1 MRKLRHGQL
10 VLWHRSPVTY
20 REYYYALLRP
30 WEHYV
35 PLESDLSNLELVRAW
50 LDTAEGRAEGKRIR
64 DRALELMRVRF
75 RRQDLLCYIVRLLQ
89 CLAELA
95 DFALP
100 DALEALAP
108 ALQWTRVEPFRERT
122 G

>member
-10 VLWHRSPVTY
+10 VLWQRSPVTY

-50 LDTAEGRAEGKRIR
+50 LDTAEGQTEARRIR
-64 DRALELMRVRF
+64 DRALELMHLRF
-75 RRQDLLCYIVRLLQ
+75 RRQDLFCYIVRLLQ
-89 CLAELA
+89 SLAEMA

-108 ALQWTRVEPFRERT
+108 DLQWTEVKPFRRA